1 MSRASILF
9 HWASQGP
16 GLGVRAATNR
26 RRIVHSRDQRSN
38 LWFGR
43 PIFHTSARSS
53 EAAWLQIQPS
63 RIVKELK
70 SSRGPSFALQAIDPD
85 CLTSMLALICA
96 GTARLVDAL
105 NKFTRG
111 FGFIRPGLMA

>member
-9 HWASQGP
+9 WLASQGP

-26 RRIVHSRDQRSN
+26 RRIVHSRDQRSY

-43 PIFHTSARSS
+43 TNFYTSARSS

-63 RIVKELK
+63 RNVKGLK
-70 SSRGPSFALQAIDPD
+70 AGAARSFAIQAIVLDR
-85 CLTSMLALICA
+85 LTSMLVLICA

-105 NKFTRG
+105 NKFTSG
-111 FGFIRPGLMA
+111 FGFIRPGLVA